1 MDLPLLR
8 GLMTVA
14 MLLTFLGLFLWVFRG
29 GKHRFDEA
37 AKLPFADAEDAHGP
51 TDSETRTP

>member
-29 GKHRFDEA
+29 GKHRFAEA
-37 AKLPFADAEDAHGP
+37 AKLPFADTEDTHGP

>member
-14 MLLTFLGLFLWVFRG
+14 MLLTFLGLFLLVFRG

-37 AKLPFADAEDAHGP
+37 AKLPFADADDAHSP
-51 TDSETRTP
+51 TDSEAHKP

>member
-29 GKHRFDEA
+29 GKHRFDDA
-37 AKLPFADAEDAHGP
+37 AKLPFADDDAHSP
-51 TDSETRTP
+51 KDSEARTP

>member
-37 AKLPFADAEDAHGP
+37 AKLPFADTEDTHGP
-51 TDSETRTP
+51 TDSATRTP